1 MPKNPG
7 KEIKKLREELDL
19 SQQRFAE
26 KVGLSGKTISAYE
39 TGKII
44 PPLRV
49 MEKIA
54 KTYNFDFNE
63 DQKFMT
69 KEKVLNT
76 IRDIR
81 NQLADIEKSLKI

>member
-54 KTYNFDFNE
+54 NTYNFDFNE